1 MPFVYALHSDARETT
16 RSLRQIECTL
26 DEWETNLPSAIRL
39 PRPSDSNTV
48 NGTGNLHF
56 CLLSIKLLLCRIA
69 FKTTLAGSGA
79 VVAEEKP
86 FRLGMLREAAFALID
101 FVTAL
106 TPAQLGEFWLPY
118 TAHLLVTAATITLR
132 CLLESTDL
140 STKRTCALKLVNFK
154 DRLVVASKG
163 HSWDLA
169 DFCLERCSE
178 PIDKI
183 LDAMGVVSQPARSS
197 SALPESDA
205 SAQKEPV
212 ESHFDLDDMA
222 ADLFFPVDSLDYPF
236 DALWSMPL

>member
-1 MPFVYALHSDARETT
+1 MPSSIRPPHS
-16 RSLRQIECTL
+16 
-26 DEWETNLPSAIRL
+26 
-39 PRPSDSNTV
+39 SDVSTV
-48 NGTGNLHF
+48 NGTSNLHF

-69 FKTTLAGSGA
+69 FKAAVSGSGS

-106 TPAQLGEFWLPY
+106 TPTQLGEFWLPY

-140 STKRTCALKLVNFK
+140 TTKRTCAHKLVNFK
-154 DRLVVASKG
+154 DRLAKASAD

-178 PIDKI
+178 PIEKI
-183 LDAMGVVSQPARSS
+183 SDAMGVVAHTSEAAD
-197 SALPESDA
+197 ALVDQSGNHTRTDL
-205 SAQKEPV
+205 QEPQLN
-212 ESHFDLDDMA
+212 LDDMA